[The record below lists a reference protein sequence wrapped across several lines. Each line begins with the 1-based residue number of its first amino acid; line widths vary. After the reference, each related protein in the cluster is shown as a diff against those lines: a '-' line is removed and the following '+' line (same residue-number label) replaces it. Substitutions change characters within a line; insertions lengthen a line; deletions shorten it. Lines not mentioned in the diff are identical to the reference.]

1 MLIGQGY
8 VTDAVYITTRLVA
21 AAKSFQ
27 SYTRSNNDAGC
38 FDPKVFCQLQSKR
51 CNYCYVCC
59 SETILLFIYMEHS
72 MSLYQIKVSC
82 CTHTC
87 NENADACIVMCF

>member
-1 MLIGQGY
+1 MDYIIIMVIMLIGQGY

-38 FDPKVFCQLQSKR
+38 FDPKVFVNCRVKGVIIATCVALKR
-51 CNYCYVCC
+51 FCC
-59 SETILLFIYMEHS
+59 SFI
-72 MSLYQIKVSC
+72 
-82 CTHTC
+82 
-87 NENADACIVMCF
+87 